1 MNDLMNDIEI
11 NNVDYKYK
19 IVHINNLPNFLA
31 IYKLI
36 NSFELIIKEH
46 KNDYTI
52 QKLIEDSKKIKK
64 DTKFFILLKNNLVI
78 HIERFVYAQNSKSMY
93 LDFIHTHSD
102 YRKKGIGNACL
113 FYLLKR
119 TQNYFKVYELKVRKD
134 NISAINLYIK
144 NNFKIISTIIQKSNN
159 ENIEVLIMKL
169 VIKNNKFNKNN
180 K

>member
-1 MNDLMNDIEI
+1 MNDIINNIEI

-19 IVHINNLPNFLA
+19 IVNITNLSNFLL
-31 IYKLI
+31 INKLI
-36 NSFELIIKEH
+36 DSFELIIKEH

-64 DTKFFILLKNNLVI
+64 DTKLFILYKNNLTV

-93 LDFIHTHSD
+93 LDFIHTFFS

-113 FYLLKR
+113 FYLLKN
-119 TQNYFKVYELKVRKD
+119 TKNYFKVYELKVRKD

-144 NNFKIISTIIQKSNN
+144 NNFRIISTIYQQNNN
-159 ENIEVLIMKL
+159 ENIEIYVMKL
-169 VIKNNKFNKNN
+169 IIKNKK
-180 K
+180 